1 MTGLD
6 PTIARHAPASTVA
19 TAQPALVA
27 GSAPQSLVS
36 SRQRS
41 SRLARYLV
49 TRAWV
54 HVTLLFFV
62 AIFLFPFVYMF
73 ATSMKTDE
81 ELIERRYFP
90 AIPTFQPASP
100 RVREIAAVQRPAEAP
115 PERWEAA
122 LPELTTLTRAAVDAA
137 PLPVGADSVDAHK
150 YRDAATQFL
159 LHRLVP

>member
-6 PTIARHAPASTVA
+6 PTIARHAPAATVA
-19 TAQPALVA
+19 TAQPPLVA

-81 ELIERRYFP
+81 ELIDRTYFP

-100 RVREIAAVQRPAEAP
+100 RVRAMPAVARPAEAAQ
-115 PERWEAA
+115 ERWDAI
-122 LPELTTLTRAAVDAA
+122 LPELTRVTRDAVNAAAMPAGAEAVDAEA
-137 PLPVGADSVDAHK
+137 
-150 YRDAATQFL
+150 YR
-159 LHRLVP
+159 

>member
-62 AIFLFPFVYMF
+62 AIFLFPFIYMF

-81 ELIERRYFP
+81 ELIDRTYFP
-90 AIPTFQPASP
+90 TIPTFQGVSP
-100 RVREIAAVQRPAEAP
+100 RVRAMPAIERPPEAP
-115 PERWEAA
+115 AARWEEMIPQFTKITRDAVNAA
-122 LPELTTLTRAAVDAA
+122 K
-137 PLPVGADSVDAHK
+137 LPVGGDAVDIDA
-150 YRDAATQFL
+150 YRTAATSFL
-159 LHRLVP
+159 L